1 MAGLAIAGF
10 AMAGFNAATIA
21 GLAIA
26 GLAMAGFAIAGL
38 AMAGL
43 ETAALAIAGLAM
55 AGFDGSMIPGAVG
68 SGLSV
73 VLACSPPLTTVPFG
87 AVISCTFTVMLAVG
101 LADCANTGRETASCA
116 GMATS
121 SVVTT
126 GPNCTREAK
135 PAGSTVPLASNG

>member
-1 MAGLAIAGF
+1 MAGLAIAGL
-10 AMAGFNAATIA
+10 AMAGFNAVTIS
-21 GLAIA
+21 GFAIA

-43 ETAALAIAGLAM
+43 AIAALAMAGLAM
-55 AGFDGSMIPGAVG
+55 AGFDGLMIPGAVG

-73 VLACSPPLTTVPFG
+73 VVACKPPATKVPPG

-101 LADCANTGRETASCA
+101 LADCANTGRDTASCA
-116 GMATS
+116 GTATS

-126 GPNCTREAK
+126 GPNCTSEAK